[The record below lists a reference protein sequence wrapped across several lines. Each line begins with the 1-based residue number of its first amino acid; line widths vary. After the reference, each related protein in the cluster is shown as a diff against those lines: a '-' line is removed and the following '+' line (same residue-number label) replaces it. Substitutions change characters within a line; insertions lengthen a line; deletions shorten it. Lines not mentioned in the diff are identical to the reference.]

1 MYPVSLGFEAAVSR
15 ISNLLQ
21 SGHETESLVTCAFT
35 VEKTLRRTLRQ
46 LIVSSGFVSKVAD
59 RVVGGYRGLEAIKNN
74 WDIYDPSHKKLLD
87 IISSNDWKVVKHS
100 AEMRNKLVHGERV
113 YSVATC
119 SVAAE
124 EAILAMR
131 NIKNSLESEYGYSGW
146 TVASSRK
153 KSMLH
158 SDPKVRISRIE

>member
-1 MYPVSLGFEAAVSR
+1 MYPVSLGFQMAVSR

-21 SGHETESLVTCAFT
+21 SGHETEALVTCAFT

-46 LIVSSGFVSKVAD
+46 LVVSAGFMSKVAD
-59 RVVGGYRGLEAIKNN
+59 RIVGGYRGLEAIKNS
-74 WDIYDPSHKKLLD
+74 WDIYDPSHKKLSD
-87 IISSNDWKVVKHS
+87 IISDNDWRVIKHS

-113 YSVATC
+113 YSVAAC
-119 SVAAE
+119 SVAAN
-124 EAILAMR
+124 EAISAML
-131 NIKNSLESEYGYSGW
+131 NIKNSLELEYGYSGW

-158 SDPKVRISRIE
+158 SDPKVKISQVK